1 MKKMIHVTPINDL
14 KGHSEDSTCECNPK
28 CEILENGEI
37 LIIHNSYDGRE
48 IAENI
53 IEEIFKNKK
62 I

>member
-1 MKKMIHVTPINDL
+1 MVHVTPINDL
-14 KGHSEDSTCECNPK
+14 KEHSEDSTCECNPK

-53 IEEIFKNKK
+53 IEEIFKN
-62 I
+62 